1 MEILNLCYF
10 FILLKFVSSNFSE
23 NSNNDCEQ
31 NYENYLSFIKKQ
43 EFTVILFYTPYHKS
57 YRNLGFTLKEI
68 KLKKE
73 IAICKINIHE
83 NKEFAKQYSLDS
95 SPSFIIFYRSRK
107 YYIQYKNTIE
117 LENIIQWI
125 NEKTENYI
133 ERLSKYEEIVSLATQ
148 NNNLTVVF
156 FGETKIYDREFRI
169 FRAVGRN
176 FDSTKIK
183 FYFCERCKEFNIF
196 DLAVYNK
203 NDKIKTLYKKSSFK
217 SKINYDNF
225 FRFIDTN
232 IKPLV
237 REVSYE
243 FNDDIFKY
251 KNPGLIIYY
260 DPDLFN
266 LTTETEN
273 YKLLRKFA
281 YKNKVFI

>member
-1 MEILNLCYF
+1 M
-10 FILLKFVSSNFSE
+10 
-23 NSNNDCEQ
+23 
-31 NYENYLSFIKKQ
+31 
-43 EFTVILFYTPYHKS
+43 
-57 YRNLGFTLKEI
+57 
-68 KLKKE
+68 
-73 IAICKINIHE
+73 
-83 NKEFAKQYSLDS
+83 
-95 SPSFIIFYRSRK
+95 
-107 YYIQYKNTIE
+107 
-117 LENIIQWI
+117 
-125 NEKTENYI
+125 
-133 ERLSKYEEIVSLATQ
+133 
-148 NNNLTVVF
+148 
-156 FGETKIYDREFRI
+156 
-169 FRAVGRN
+169 
-176 FDSTKIK
+176 
-183 FYFCERCKEFNIF
+183 
-196 DLAVYNK
+196 
-203 NDKIKTLYKKSSFK
+203 YKKSSFK